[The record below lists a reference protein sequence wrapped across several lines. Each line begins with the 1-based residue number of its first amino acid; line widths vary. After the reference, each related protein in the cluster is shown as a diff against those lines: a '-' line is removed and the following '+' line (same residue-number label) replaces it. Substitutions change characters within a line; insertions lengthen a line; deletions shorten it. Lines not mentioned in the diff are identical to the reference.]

1 MTDLE
6 KRLIQAVCQNDL
18 QSARKIAKTMLE
30 ADQTQKNRMF
40 VKRQLDML
48 QKSSLN
54 LLELPTDMKGLLWV
68 EDVSVSFREHR
79 YYLSKREQEVA
90 ERIFGLVRVTEKLKE
105 LGISYVNS
113 TLLYGESGTG
123 KTTFGKYIAY
133 RLRLPFAYLNLS
145 NILSSYLGSSQ
156 KNISKVFE
164 YVRESKC
171 VLMLDELDAIGMR
184 RSDSKEVGEMSRV
197 VISLM
202 QNLDLLPNDVVLLG
216 ATNRKDIIDEA
227 LLRRFSIHH
236 EIERLSVAERFLMAE
251 QFYQDVGFPYAE
263 PWLREVAR
271 QNTTQAQLRNK
282 LVEIMVSYY
291 TCKKAS
297 KNSWQPDT
305 DIDK

>member
-1 MTDLE
+1 MTDIE

-18 QSARKIAKTMLE
+18 QSARKIAKTILE

-40 VKRQLDML
+40 VKRQLELL

-54 LLELPTDMKGLLWV
+54 LLELPSEMKGLLWV
-68 EDVSVSFREHR
+68 EDVSVSFREQR
-79 YYLSKREQEVA
+79 YFLSNREQEVA
-90 ERIFGLVRVTEKLKE
+90 DRIFSLVRVTEQLKE

-133 RLRLPFAYLNLS
+133 RLGLPFAYLNLS

-184 RSDSKEVGEMSRV
+184 RSDKKEVGEMSRV

-216 ATNRKDIIDEA
+216 ATNRRDIIDEA

-236 EIERLSVAERFLMAE
+236 EIERLSAGE
-251 QFYQDVGFPYAE
+251 QFQLAVRFYQDVDFPYAE
-263 PWLREVAR
+263 SWLREV
-271 QNTTQAQLRNK
+271 TGKSMTQAQLRNI
-282 LVEIMVSYY
+282 LVEIMVRYFSSDE
-291 TCKKAS
+291 TN
-297 KNSWQPDT
+297 KNWDPDV
-305 DIDK
+305 

>member
-40 VKRQLDML
+40 VKRQLELL

-68 EDVSVSFREHR
+68 EDVSVSFQEQR
-79 YYLSKREQEVA
+79 YFLSKREQEVA
-90 ERIFGLVRVTEKLKE
+90 DRIFSLVRVTEKLKE
-105 LGISYVNS
+105 LGIGYVNS

-133 RLRLPFAYLNLS
+133 RLGLPFAYLNLS

-164 YVRESKC
+164 YVKESKC

-184 RSDSKEVGEMSRV
+184 RSDNKEVGEMSRV

-202 QNLDLLPNDVVLLG
+202 QNLDLLPNDVILIG

-236 EIERLSVAERFLMAE
+236 EIRKLSADEQFQMAVR
-251 QFYQDVGFPYAE
+251 FYQDVGFPYTE
-263 PWLREVAR
+263 LWLREL
-271 QNTTQAQLRNK
+271 TGKSMPQAQLRNK
-282 LVEIMVSYY
+282 LVEIMVNYFS
-291 TCKKAS
+291 CDEAD
-297 KNSWQPDT
+297 KNNWKPDV
-305 DIDK
+305 